1 MRDHLND
8 LRYQNAFEDGVRHV
22 LLMFGINPAHRP
34 TERLGGPSGEFAK
47 QAEVVLAI
55 LKAGASNLTQKHA
68 TSIGIM
74 RLAAR
79 IEELRDAGW
88 QIADTWVYLPN
99 GKRVKRY
106 YMPNPK
112 APIGEPREQQTNFET
127 N

>member
-1 MRDHLND
+1 MRDDLED

-47 QAEVVLAI
+47 QTETVLAI
-55 LKAGASNLTQKHA
+55 LKAGATNLTQKQA
-68 TSIGIM
+68 YDMGIT

-79 IEELRDAGW
+79 IKDLRNAGYR
-88 QIADTWVYLPN
+88 IADTWVYLPN

-106 YMPNPK
+106 FMIDKTESTSN
-112 APIGEPREQQTNFET
+112 
-127 N
+127 